1 MGDFQKLKVWKR
13 AKDLAVSIYKTT
25 EKGPFLKDYGLR
37 DQVRRSAVSIPSNI
51 AEGDEL
57 GTNRQSIKF
66 FRISKGSVAEL
77 LNLAI
82 ITQEIG
88 YFTKSQF
95 NEIKEECQAI
105 SSMLAKLIQVRAKD

>member
-1 MGDFQKLKVWKR
+1 MGKFQKLKVWNH
-13 AKDLAVSIYKTT
+13 AKNLAVSIYRTT

-37 DQVRRSAVSIPSNI
+37 DQIRRSAVSIPSNI

-77 LNLAI
+77 LNLTI
-82 ITQEIG
+82 IAQEIG
-88 YFTKSQF
+88 YFTKPQF
-95 NEIKEECQAI
+95 DQIKEECQVI